1 MNNSWNIKLLNQ
13 SVEKE
18 LDRLD
23 AGLKAK
29 FLYVCDLL
37 EIFGPH
43 QVGSPHT
50 KHLRGDLWE
59 IRLIGAGASARAI
72 YVTVTGQTIVVVH
85 VFFKKT
91 QKTPKRA
98 LTVALQRLKEIM
110 E

>member
-1 MNNSWNIKLLNQ
+1 
-13 SVEKE
+13 
-18 LDRLD
+18 
-23 AGLKAK
+23 
-29 FLYVCDLL
+29 LL

-43 QVGSPHT
+43 QVGSPHA

-59 IRLIGAGASARAI
+59 IRLIGAGARAI

-98 LTVALQRLKEIM
+98 LTVALQRLKEIL

>member
-13 SVEKE
+13 TVEKE

-37 EIFGPH
+37 KIFGPH

-98 LTVALQRLKEIM
+98 LTVALQRLKEIL